1 MDRAMTRGFRRR
13 LWRRRLRGMTIW
25 QVMLGVV
32 LSGIAAVTAV
42 DLYQSGQEANNRNET
57 VLLLQRLRVG
67 IERTYSGDPSYGT
80 ANTNLVPVLAA
91 RGLIPDSA
99 LVTTSTTTGGATTI
113 THTIRHPFGGP
124 VTVVGHVD
132 SEPTHFQVTFE
143 DIETEVCA
151 ALADNYVGRT
161 RARSGIVKIDFD
173 GTEKSAP
180 ISRSDVTGSCE
191 DDMDLG
197 FVFG

>member
-1 MDRAMTRGFRRR
+1 MDCAMTRGFRRR

-32 LSGIAAVTAV
+32 LSGIAALTAV
-42 DLYQSGQEANNRNET
+42 DLYQSGQEANNRNES

-80 ANTNLVPVLAA
+80 ADTNLVPVLAA

-99 LVTTSTTTGGATTI
+99 LVTTTSGSTTTT
-113 THTIRHPFGGP
+113 TIRHPFGGA
-124 VTVVGHVD
+124 VTVLGHVD
-132 SEPTHFQVTFE
+132 SEPTHFKVTFE

-151 ALADNYVGRT
+151 ALADGYVGRT

-173 GTEKSAP
+173 GTEEDAP
-180 ISRSDVTGSCE
+180 VTRAEVTTNCA